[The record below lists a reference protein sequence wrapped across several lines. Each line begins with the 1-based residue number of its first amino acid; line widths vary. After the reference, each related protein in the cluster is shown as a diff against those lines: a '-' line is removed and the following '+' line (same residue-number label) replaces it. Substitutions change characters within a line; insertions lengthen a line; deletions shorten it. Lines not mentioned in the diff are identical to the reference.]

1 MRKFQTNDKNLE
13 ILIKEKFGEKENPQN
28 ENETKVLGVHWDK
41 KIDQITFKIDEIRK
55 RFESDIENITKRE
68 VLKNIASIYDPLG
81 LINPIVVSFKA
92 FFQKLNGMKNYQ
104 NIS

>member
-1 MRKFQTNDKNLE
+1 MRKFQTNNKNLE
-13 ILIKEKFGEKENPQN
+13 LLIKEKFGEKENPQN
-28 ENETKVLGVHWDK
+28 ENEIKVLGVHWDT

-81 LINPIVVSFKA
+81 LINPIFVSFKA
-92 FFQKLNGMKNYQ
+92 FFQKLCK
-104 NIS
+104 